1 MPSSPPNFSPF
12 PFDRLPFRSNDEAAI
27 ESVLARWLARPSVR
41 VVRGTTPVVT
51 TPGHLAKLLG
61 ASLHFNSVALADR
74 AFDPY
79 AAFAEVRLGGL
90 AITVA
95 GSGQAVR
102 TFAQRLLGGPDEL
115 AAPRSPTTAEQ
126 AIWSL
131 VLAAALLDAGIT
143 AEVWPLA
150 ESAKVTLSREV
161 REGSGRIQRSRD
173 TDPGVGSV
181 GLIGRGGLA
190 GETPTSGPPSIG
202 SAITEPSKSRIGLD
216 PTVAGSRRRG
226 ASIEHNEAP
235 SGHASTVIARRD
247 VMRGDEGVRSRP
259 LLTGPIAVEIVAEV
273 AGIPVTAVA
282 WCPPELLARVPPAR
296 EPHDWTFELPIVI
309 ARSALQRDAVAALA
323 VRDVIVVEPGLELA
337 IGDGGIGLTAV
348 PQAVEAKV
356 ATGYVPRDMAL
367 PDEAHLE
374 LTVRLGT
381 TRMSLRRIGELAVG
395 EVVGLGKPL
404 AGPYEIHAGGR
415 AIGQGELVDLE
426 GEIGVRIV
434 SLIEE

>member
-1 MPSSPPNFSPF
+1 M
-12 PFDRLPFRSNDEAAI
+12 
-27 ESVLARWLARPSVR
+27 LARWLAAHATAPASSQ
-41 VVRGTTPVVT
+41 PA
-51 TPGHLAKLLG
+51 PGHLPKLLG
-61 ASLHFNSVALADR
+61 ASLHFHSISLADR

-102 TFAQRLLGGPDEL
+102 TLAQRLLGGPDEL

-131 VLAAALLDAGIT
+131 VLAAALLDAGII

-150 ESAKVTLSREV
+150 ESAKITLSREV
-161 REGSGRIQRSRD
+161 REGSGRIERSRD

-202 SAITEPSKSRIGLD
+202 SAITEPASKSRIGLD

-226 ASIEHNEAP
+226 ASVEQNEAP
-235 SGHASTVIARRD
+235 SGHASTVVARPENAVPSGHASTIVARRD
-247 VMRGDEGVRSRP
+247 VVRGDEGARGRP
-259 LLTGPIAVEIVAEV
+259 VLTGPIAVEIVAEV

-282 WCPPELLARVPPAR
+282 WCPLELLARVPPAR

-323 VRDVIVVEPGLELA
+323 VRDVIVVELGLELA